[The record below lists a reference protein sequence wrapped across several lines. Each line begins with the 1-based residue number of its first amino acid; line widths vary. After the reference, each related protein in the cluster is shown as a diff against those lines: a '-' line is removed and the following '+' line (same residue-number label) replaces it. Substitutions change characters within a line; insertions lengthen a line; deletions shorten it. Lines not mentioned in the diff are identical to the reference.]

1 MVGDDEAM
9 EHGRENSGWGLGLGG
24 PFTLG
29 VYS

>member
-1 MVGDDEAM
+1 MVGGDEAM
-9 EHGRENSGWGLGLGG
+9 EHDKENSEWGLGLGG